1 MKRLTVWI
9 LVLALAMTAVW
20 AVAEETPADSVTGAT
35 RQQSQEGAAQAPDMG
50 RGPAGSG
57 QFGDRQQGGR
67 RQMGKP
73 NGTQPAGQQPNATQ
87 PDGQQPGFIQ
97 GGMQPGNMPSGT
109 RPEGAPSGNGRS
121 HDRGFKKGNA
131 GKRSQ
136 SSIDFEAMVTQGV
149 ISGETQ
155 ARISAYLQENQKTLD
170 KSSDAASVL
179 EALLKAEVITQQE
192 YDALNAALTKTT

>member
-35 RQQSQEGAAQAPDMG
+35 RQQSQEGAAQAPDMR

-73 NGTQPAGQQPNATQ
+73 NGTQP
-87 PDGQQPGFIQ
+87 DGQ
-97 GGMQPGNMPSGT
+97 QPGNMPSGT

-121 HDRGFKKGNA
+121 HDRGFKKGNT
-131 GKRSQ
+131 GKRGQ

>member
-35 RQQSQEGAAQAPDMG
+35 RQQSQEGAAQAPDMR
-50 RGPAGSG
+50 RGPASSG

-73 NGTQPAGQQPNATQ
+73 NGTQP
-87 PDGQQPGFIQ
+87 DGQQPGFIQ
-97 GGMQPGNMPSGT
+97 GGTQPGNMPSGT

-121 HDRGFKKGNA
+121 HYRGFKKGNA
-131 GKRSQ
+131 GKRGQ

-155 ARISAYLQENQKTLD
+155 ARISAYLQENQKTLE

>member
-1 MKRLTVWI
+1 
-9 LVLALAMTAVW
+9 MTAVW

-35 RQQSQEGAAQAPDMG
+35 RQQSQEGAAQAPDIR

-57 QFGDRQQGGR
+57 QFSNRQQGGR
-67 RQMGKP
+67 RQMSKP
-73 NGTQPAGQQPNATQ
+73 NGSQPAGQQPNATQ
-87 PDGQQPGFIQ
+87 PDGQ
-97 GGMQPGNMPSGT
+97 QPGNMPSGT

-131 GKRSQ
+131 GKRGQ